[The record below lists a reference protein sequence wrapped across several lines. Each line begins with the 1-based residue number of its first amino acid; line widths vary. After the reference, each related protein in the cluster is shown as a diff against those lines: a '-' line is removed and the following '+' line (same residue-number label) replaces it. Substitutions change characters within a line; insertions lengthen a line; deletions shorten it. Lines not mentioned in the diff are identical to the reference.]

1 VNNQNGDQVN
11 EAKDKPE
18 RRWYISRRG
27 FLIGMAVTGTALAL
41 GIPLG
46 LPVAR
51 RRIAQLVEGDVSG
64 FSFGPFDP
72 LVWIEV
78 LPDDRIRLFVPKAEM
93 GQGIHTSLAQ
103 LAAEELEIRWE
114 QMEVVHA
121 STSQGDD
128 SFRGTSGSNSIA
140 SLHNPLRQAAATL
153 REMLRTQAA
162 LHLNQPAERL
172 VARDGGFE
180 LIGDPDIRVSYG
192 ALVAGAVDWQVPE
205 EDVPLKPA
213 GEFKFIGQSMP
224 RVDIPAKVTG
234 QAIYGYDARAEGM
247 LYGAVARPPTL
258 EARMLSARPGQAAR
272 MPGGV
277 QVVIEDNFA
286 GVVAESRAQAAAARD
301 ALEIEW
307 DEGHL
312 WQQAELEEII
322 TAGGPGGVN
331 IQREGNAPSIPSTG
345 LRTGLARGGPLT
357 AEYRT
362 GFAAHASLETQ
373 AALADVKTNGGRVWT
388 STQFETNVRRDVA
401 KAIGVEQE
409 QIEVIPT
416 YLGGAFGRKIHL
428 RPVSSVAVEAARLS
442 KAVGAPVHVSWDR
455 TEEMRWGFFRPLTH
469 HRLSATLDGNGR
481 IEAMARQQASG
492 DSLFGAF
499 PGIAGRIM
507 GFDFGA
513 ARGTSIP
520 YAIPNRDVTVW
531 RHQLPIPTGPWRGLG
546 LFPNIFPLESFMD
559 ELAHAAGAD
568 PLQFRLDHLPSDALG
583 QRMRAVLEAA
593 ADRAGWGTA
602 LPEGHA
608 RGIACCT
615 DVGTVVAEVAEVSL
629 NQDTG
634 QIRVHR
640 VVAAM
645 DCGRTINPDGAIAQ
659 VEGSIVMGTSA
670 ALIEE
675 IIVKDGRVEA
685 GNFDRYS
692 LLRLRDAPDVET
704 ILLEAPDGR
713 PRGVGEPPIGPIAPA
728 IGNAFFALT
737 GVRLRQLP
745 MTPERVKR
753 ALGA

>member
-1 VNNQNGDQVN
+1 MNKQNGDQVN

-27 FLIGMAVTGTALAL
+27 FLIGMAATGTALAL

-46 LPVAR
+46 LPLVR
-51 RRIAQLVEGDVSG
+51 RKIAQLTEGGAAG
-64 FSFGPFDP
+64 FSFGSLDP

-103 LAAEELEIRWE
+103 LAAEELEIPWE
-114 QMEVVHA
+114 RLEVVHA
-121 STSQGDD
+121 STSQAEDKY
-128 SFRGTSGSNSIA
+128 RGTSGSSSMA
-140 SLHNPLRQAAATL
+140 SLYNPLRQAAATL

-162 LHLNQPAERL
+162 LHLNQPPERL

-180 LIGDPDIRVSYG
+180 LAGDPGTRVSYG
-192 ALVAGAVDWQVPE
+192 TPVAGAVDWQVPE

-213 GEFKFIGQSMP
+213 SEFKFIGQSMP
-224 RVDIPAKVTG
+224 RVDLPAKVTG

-272 MPGGV
+272 MPGVV

-331 IQREGNAPSIPSTG
+331 IQREGNAPPIPSTG

-388 STQFETNVRRDVA
+388 STQFEMSVRTDVA
-401 KAIGVEQE
+401 NAIGVERE
-409 QIEVIPT
+409 QIEVTPN
-416 YLGGAFGRKIHL
+416 YLGGGFGRKSGL

-455 TEEMRWGFFRPLTH
+455 TEEMRCGFFRPLTH
-469 HRLSATLDGNGR
+469 HRLSATLDDDGR
-481 IEAMARQQASG
+481 IKAIALQQASG
-492 DSLFGAF
+492 DALFGVLPEIPA
-499 PGIAGRIM
+499 RII

-513 ARGTSIP
+513 ARGTRIP

-531 RHQLPIPTGPWRGLG
+531 RHRLPIPTGPWRGVG

-568 PLQFRLDHLPSDALG
+568 PLQFRLDHLPNDAFG
-583 QRMRAVLEAA
+583 QRMRAALEAA

-602 LPEGHA
+602 LPEGRA

-615 DVGTVVAEVAEVSL
+615 DVGTVVAQVAEVSL

-659 VEGSIVMGTSA
+659 VEGCVVMGTSA

-685 GNFDRYS
+685 GNFDRYP

-728 IGNAFFALT
+728 IGNAFFVLS

-745 MTPERVKR
+745 MTPERVKS
-753 ALGA
+753 ALTS

>member
-1 VNNQNGDQVN
+1 
-11 EAKDKPE
+11 
-18 RRWYISRRG
+18 
-27 FLIGMAVTGTALAL
+27 
-41 GIPLG
+41 
-46 LPVAR
+46 
-51 RRIAQLVEGDVSG
+51 
-64 FSFGPFDP
+64 
-72 LVWIEV
+72 
-78 LPDDRIRLFVPKAEM
+78 
-93 GQGIHTSLAQ
+93 
-103 LAAEELEIRWE
+103 
-114 QMEVVHA
+114 
-121 STSQGDD
+121 
-128 SFRGTSGSNSIA
+128 
-140 SLHNPLRQAAATL
+140 
-153 REMLRTQAA
+153 MLRTQAA

-180 LIGDPDIRVSYG
+180 LTGDPDTCVSYG

-205 EDVPLKPA
+205 GDVPLKPA
-213 GEFKFIGQSMP
+213 SEFKFIGQSMP
-224 RVDIPAKVTG
+224 RVDLPAKVTG

-247 LYGAVARPPTL
+247 LYGAVARLPAL
-258 EARMLSARPGQAAR
+258 EARMLSARPGQASS
-272 MPGGV
+272 MPGVV
-277 QVVIEDNFA
+277 QVVIEDDFA

-312 WQQAELEEII
+312 WQQTELEEII

-331 IQREGNAPSIPSTG
+331 IQRAGNASSI
-345 LRTGLARGGPLT
+345 LARGTSLT

-373 AALADVKTNGGRVWT
+373 AALADVNTNGGQVWT
-388 STQFETNVRRDVA
+388 STQFELNVRRDVA
-401 KAIGVEQE
+401 NAIDVEQE

-416 YLGGAFGRKIHL
+416 YLGGGFGRKISL
-428 RPVSSVAVEAARLS
+428 RPVSGVAVEAARLS

-455 TEEMRWGFFRPLTH
+455 TEEMRCGFFRPLTH
-469 HRLSATLDGNGR
+469 HRLSATLDDNGR
-481 IEAMARQQASG
+481 IEAIALQQASG
-492 DSLFGAF
+492 DALFGVLPEIPA
-499 PGIAGRIM
+499 RIM

-513 ARGTSIP
+513 VRGTRIP
-520 YAIPNRDVTVW
+520 YAIANRDVTVW
-531 RHQLPIPTGPWRGLG
+531 RRQLPIPTGTWRGVG
-546 LFPNIFPLESFMD
+546 LFPNIFPIESFMD

-568 PLQFRLDHLPSDALG
+568 PLQFRLDHLPNNALG

-602 LPEGHA
+602 LPEGRA
-608 RGIACCT
+608 RGIACCS

-659 VEGSIVMGTSA
+659 VEGAIIMGTSA

-685 GNFDRYS
+685 GNFDRYP

-704 ILLEAPDGR
+704 ILLEAPDGK

-745 MTPERVKR
+745 MTPERVKS
-753 ALGA
+753 ALRP